1 MTPEQVQVLYQASLS
16 PLLSPQQR
24 ASIQLENP
32 YGFKGKVAEILQ
44 GEVAKLAPL
53 LAREWRD
60 AAGCTMSLEA
70 AAAMQGL
77 APSTPEIELELA
89 RMNPQTEAEQ
99 TQMQVDQI
107 LSQGNPYGSPARYV
121 QGPNGEDVLIPE
133 GEKNLTNQLILQG
146 IAPDI
151 AAQCKAE
158 AMPAAPTHSFTP
170 SEIAGMARLGYHPAS

>member
-1 MTPEQVQVLYQASLS
+1 MHIALTGLGKKCLPKSSGNLSVL
-16 PLLSPQQR
+16 PQLKHG
-24 ASIQLENP
+24 S
-32 YGFKGKVAEILQ
+32 
-44 GEVAKLAPL
+44 APL

-60 AAGCTMSLEA
+60 AAGATMSLEA

-107 LSQGNPYGSPARYV
+107 LAKGNPYGSPARYV

-146 IAPDI
+146 LNPGI

-158 AMPAAPTHSFTP
+158 AMPAAPAHSFTP
-170 SEIAGMARLGYHPAS
+170 SEVAAMARLGYSVPS